1 MTAADDGNM
10 CTAQKFVKEL
20 FVHCTIGVNP
30 PLGRHPDALPGQF
43 CH

>member
-20 FVHCTIGVNP
+20 FVHCTIWRKSA
-30 PLGRHPDALPGQF
+30 LGRHPVALPGQF